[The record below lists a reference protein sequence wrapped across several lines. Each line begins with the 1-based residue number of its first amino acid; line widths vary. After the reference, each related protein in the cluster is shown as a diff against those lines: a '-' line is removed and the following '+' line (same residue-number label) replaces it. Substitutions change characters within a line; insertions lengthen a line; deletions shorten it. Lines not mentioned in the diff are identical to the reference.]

1 MTLIIAPA
9 EGYDSFVSVADADAY
24 VDRMGLT
31 GWPAEETEKEKLL
44 RRATQYLTVRY
55 DPKAQYLDPVHANIK
70 AATVEAAIRAGELW
84 ADVDSQAVVEETIG
98 PMTTKYA
105 EPANGGQK
113 SFPVIEGLMRGLGG
127 RSTSSVQMLKRI

>member
-9 EGYDSFVSVADADAY
+9 DGYDSFVSLDDADAY

-31 GWPAEETEKEKLL
+31 GWPAEEAKKETLL
-44 RRATQYLTVRY
+44 RRATQYIAVTYEPLARY
-55 DPKAQYLDPVHANIK
+55 IDPVHENIK

-84 ADVDSQAVVEETIG
+84 ADVEAQAVTEETIG

-113 SFPVIEGLMRGLGG
+113 QFPVIDGLMRGLGG
-127 RSTSSVQMLKRI
+127 RSKSNVQMLKRI